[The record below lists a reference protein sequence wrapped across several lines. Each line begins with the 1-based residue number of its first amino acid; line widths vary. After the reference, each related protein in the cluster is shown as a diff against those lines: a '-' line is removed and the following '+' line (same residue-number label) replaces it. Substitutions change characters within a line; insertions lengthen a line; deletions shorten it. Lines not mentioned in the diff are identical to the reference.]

1 MMKAVVV
8 TEEKIISI
16 EMTGDEAAALQAFL
30 GNSVTKMSE
39 SDRVAASLFDE
50 LDVHTNQG
58 AYDKYRAEFVKAS
71 RTK

>member
-39 SDRVAASLFDE
+39 SDRVASSLFDE

-58 AYDKYRAEFVKAS
+58 AYDKYSDEFVKAS